1 MAAIEAVIFDY
12 GGVLSTTPFAGIAEF
27 ERQMGYPEK
36 SLAQLLFGKGASPQ
50 GPTEAIPDHD
60 WHLLETGRLT
70 LDEFHERL
78 ASRSAAA
85 LGKPLDLGVY
95 AQFLRDLGV
104 GVHWM
109 VVHRVRELR
118 AEGYRTAILTNNI
131 KEWGRYWKES
141 IPLDLFDVVVDSCD
155 VGLRK
160 PDPAIFRLTCER
172 LGVAPEA
179 AVLVDLPNS
188 RKSSLF
194 NALTGANAVVA
205 PHPFST
211 TETTVGIAQVPDDRL
226 WKLAEMS
233 ESRKVVP
240 AGVEFVDIAALAKG
254 ASTGEGLG
262 NKFLGSLREVDALVY
277 VLRAFDDPAVA
288 TATGGDPDP
297 AEDLATLEFELVLA
311 HLAAVQG
318 RLHRQGKAAR
328 GD

>member
-36 SLAQLLFGKGASPQ
+36 SLARLLFGPGASPQ

-60 WHLLETGRLT
+60 WHLLETGRLS

-78 ASRSAAA
+78 VARSEAA
-85 LGKPLDLGVY
+85 LGRPLDLGVY
-95 AQFLRDLGV
+95 AQFLRELGV

-131 KEWGRYWKES
+131 REWGSFWKGS
-141 IPLDLFDVVVDSCD
+141 IPMDLFDLVVDSCE

-179 AVLVDLPNS
+179 AVFLDDTRRHVESARSVGLQAILVRDP
-188 RKSSLF
+188 
-194 NALTGANAVVA
+194 
-205 PHPFST
+205 
-211 TETTVGIAQVPDDRL
+211 
-226 WKLAEMS
+226 W
-233 ESRKVVP
+233 
-240 AGVEFVDIAALAKG
+240 
-254 ASTGEGLG
+254 
-262 NKFLGSLREVDALVY
+262 DALSE
-277 VLRAFDDPAVA
+277 LDAI
-288 TATGGDPDP
+288 
-297 AEDLATLEFELVLA
+297 LE
-311 HLAAVQG
+311 AA
-318 RLHRQGKAAR
+318 AA
-328 GD
+328 